1 MKYIIG
7 MDGGGTKTRCI
18 IADIEGEALYECTG
32 GPSNFLIIGVMP
44 ASKNIFSLL
53 KQCVNKLKIGYRDID
68 ILLLGT
74 AGAGRKNDA
83 RKFKTA
89 FKKYL
94 KEKNVVLKKFIVE
107 SDAKIALEAAFPG
120 TPGCILIAGTGSII
134 MGKDSAGN
142 IYRAGGFG
150 RYLGDEGSGYA
161 LGRKALIAAAKEYD
175 GRGTAALITK
185 LLKEKF
191 KINSAEDLIAEIY
204 HKEFDPASAAPLL
217 LEAAELNDHA
227 ALKIID
233 EEIEELLAHM
243 KAMAAKIKS
252 AELNVALAGSLL
264 DKENIYSRRLKE
276 KLKQLPSIILKDP
289 ENEPAIGAV
298 LLAKSYLN
306 RKANKNKHNVEK
318 G

>member
-18 IADIEGEALYECTG
+18 IADIEGEVLYECTG

-53 KQCVNKLKIGYRDID
+53 KQCMNKLKISCRDID

-74 AGAGRKNDA
+74 AGAGRMNDA
-83 RKFKTA
+83 RKFETA

-94 KEKNVVLKKFIVE
+94 KEKNIILKKFMVE

-134 MGKDSAGN
+134 MGKDSDGN

-150 RYLGDEGSGYA
+150 RHLGDEGSGYV

-175 GRGTAALITK
+175 GRGTATLITK

-204 HKEFDPASAAPLL
+204 HKKFDAASAAPLL

-233 EEIEELLAHM
+233 EEIEELLEHI
-243 KAMAAKIKS
+243 KAMGAKIKI

-264 DKENIYSRRLKE
+264 DK
-276 KLKQLPSIILKDP
+276 II
-289 ENEPAIGAV
+289 
-298 LLAKSYLN
+298 
-306 RKANKNKHNVEK
+306 
-318 G
+318 

>member
-18 IADIEGEALYECTG
+18 ITDIEGEALYECTG

-44 ASKNIFSLL
+44 ASKNIFSLM
-53 KQCVNKLKIGYRDID
+53 KQCVNKLKISYRDID

-83 RKFKTA
+83 GKFKTA

-94 KEKNVVLKKFIVE
+94 KEKNIILKKFIVE
-107 SDAKIALEAAFPG
+107 SDAKIALEADFPG

-134 MGKDSAGN
+134 MGKDSDGN

-150 RYLGDEGSGYA
+150 RHLGDEGSGYV
-161 LGRKALIAAAKEYD
+161 LGRKALTAAAKEYD
-175 GRGTAALITK
+175 GRGTATLITK

-204 HKEFDPASAAPLL
+204 HKKFDAASVAPLL
-217 LEAAELNDHA
+217 LKAAELNDHA

-233 EEIEELLAHM
+233 EEIEELLAHI
-243 KAMAAKIKS
+243 KAMAAKINDH
-252 AELNVALAGSLL
+252 ELNVALSGSLL
-264 DKENIYSRRLKE
+264 DKDNIYSRRLKE
-276 KLKQLPSIILKDP
+276 KLKQLPSIILKDT

-306 RKANKNKHNVEK
+306 QKANKRKT
-318 G
+318 

>member
-18 IADIEGEALYECTG
+18 ITDIEGEVLYECTG

-44 ASKNIFSLL
+44 ASKNIFTLL
-53 KQCVNKLKIGYRDID
+53 KQCVNKLKISYRDID

-83 RKFKTA
+83 GKFETA

-94 KEKNVVLKKFIVE
+94 KEKNIILKKFIVE

-134 MGKDSAGN
+134 MGKDSDGY

-150 RYLGDEGSGYA
+150 RHLGDEGSGYV

-175 GRGTAALITK
+175 GRGTATLITT

-204 HKEFDPASAAPLL
+204 HKEFDAASAAPLL

-233 EEIEELLAHM
+233 EEIEELLAHI
-243 KAMAAKIKS
+243 KAMAAKIKIH
-252 AELNVALAGSLL
+252 ELNVALAGSLL
-264 DKENIYSRRLKE
+264 DKDNIYSRRLKE
-276 KLKQLPSIILKDP
+276 KLKQLPLIILKVP
-289 ENEPAIGAV
+289 ENEPAVGAV
-298 LLAKSYLN
+298 LLAKSYIEHKLKKSRSN
-306 RKANKNKHNVEK
+306 AK
-318 G
+318 